1 MESASVL
8 SNQKMTMCAFELKN
22 VGTHASRRISKFIFN
37 GKSFDS
43 PSLMVTT
50 SRFTIPNLTPD
61 VFQRTLKPGQFLS
74 ILGHYESLAEDS
86 AVLAKTSP
94 IPMSKLCGY
103 LEDVA
108 FASRETPYYHGIR
121 KENADELLS
130 LNNGPDWI
138 SLYNLSGSSNMSLS
152 QLLPIMVK
160 NLKPSM
166 VLSPTDHYLSKNAR
180 LKRIKRSSDSS
191 KRYMEFVKKAA
202 SELSPD
208 EPLTVATVVLH
219 AAHGE
224 GHEKNFLVV
233 NEMISRLKDATG
245 KMVAVVCDEES
256 LPLFSEHRDPNTLYF
271 ARGPLSPE
279 AIVQYH
285 QNGFD
290 IFETLYA
297 SEAADLGIALNISSN
312 NEVSRISIKDEEYF
326 KDFSPLMSE
335 EECGCVACAGPDK
348 TTKSY
353 IHHLYT
359 SHELLGPV
367 YLTSHNLFQ
376 YGKLIENLQHSQ

>member
-1 MESASVL
+1 MDSASVP
-8 SNQKMTMCAFELKN
+8 SNQKMNICALELKT

-37 GKSFDS
+37 GKGFDG
-43 PSLMVTT
+43 PNLMVTT
-50 SRFTIPNLTPD
+50 TRFTIPNLTPD
-61 VFQRTLKPGQFLS
+61 VFQRTLKAGQFIS
-74 ILGHYESLAEDS
+74 ILGHYESLAEDN
-86 AVLAKTSP
+86 AILAKTSP
-94 IPMSKLCGY
+94 MSMSKLCGY

-108 FASRETPYYHGIR
+108 FASKEAPYYHGIK

-130 LNNGPDWI
+130 LHNGPDWV

-160 NLKPSM
+160 NLKPAM
-166 VLSPTDHYLSKNAR
+166 VLAPTDHYLSKNAR
-180 LKRIKRSSDSS
+180 LKRIKKSSDIS
-191 KRYMEFVKKAA
+191 KRYLELTKRAA
-202 SELSPD
+202 SELSP

-224 GHEKNFLVV
+224 GHEKNSLVV

-245 KMVAVVCDEES
+245 EMVAVVCDEES
-256 LPLFSEHRDPNTLYF
+256 LPLFSEHRDPNILYF

-279 AIVQYH
+279 TIIKYH

-297 SEAADLGIALNISSN
+297 SEAADLGIALNISSS
-312 NEVSRISIKDEEYF
+312 NEVSRISIKDEDYF
-326 KDFSPLMSE
+326 NDFSPLMSE

-353 IHHLYT
+353 IHHLFT

-376 YGKLIENLQHSQ
+376 YGKLIKNLQSSQ